1 MARYL
6 QRLGIRL
13 SVKLAI
19 SSIAVTSLL
28 IIISVAIAFALASA
42 TGSINHFQILNQ
54 EIVYSTQLNFALNS
68 AIDASQRLQQQDQ
81 PTVANR
87 VDYYAARKP
96 LTDAQSQLQK
106 LTGLRA
112 DPQWQQ
118 LSGKIDELL
127 VVLDQIATLAPTNVF
142 KARDLWNVSAFD
154 LGNDAKARASSF
166 NTAILDESSHTRQ
179 DAQSGITLAASV
191 LASLALVAVI
201 VSILFGVLNNAVF
214 VRPIRSIKYELER
227 IAAGDLT
234 HQLNVDN
241 NDELGDLV
249 RTFNRTVSELR
260 GLITELKHQTG
271 DIEGASVQVTAISR
285 QQLAGSHEQVLAL
298 TSATQLVGEMK
309 AAAALIDRN
318 ASSVASAARQA
329 LDSAAAGSESITANL
344 VSMRQIEGK
353 VYNINAEVKA
363 LNEGLTQVGRILE
376 LMDDLATDSE
386 LLSFNALIEASGAG
400 PHSRRFAIV
409 ATELSSLAQR
419 SKDATKEVQDI
430 ITSVQAAMRSSLD
443 ATQEG
448 LREVARGTELSR
460 RSEVATREIVSAV
473 SHTVV
478 LADSILNSTTK
489 QHNASEQVA
498 STIQAVNLVAA
509 NNLGTSDK
517 AACTASRLTVIAS
530 QLRDAAG
537 NFEVN

>member
-19 SSIAVTSLL
+19 SSIVVTSLL
-28 IIISVAIAFALASA
+28 IVISVAIAFALASA
-42 TGSINHFQILNQ
+42 TGSINHFQTLNQ

-68 AIDASQRLQQQDQ
+68 AIDSSQRLQQQDQ

-106 LTGLRA
+106 LAELRA

-127 VVLDQIATLAPTNVF
+127 VVLDQIANLAPTNVI

-154 LGNDAKARASSF
+154 LGNDAKARAATF
-166 NTAILDESSHTRQ
+166 NTAILDESSRTRQ
-179 DAQSGITLAASV
+179 DAQAGITLAALV

-214 VRPIRSIKYELER
+214 VRPIRNIKYELER

-271 DIEGASVQVTAISR
+271 DIEGASVQVTAISH

-298 TSATQLVGEMK
+298 TSATQLVGELK
-309 AAAALIDRN
+309 AAASLIDRN
-318 ASSVASAARQA
+318 ATSVASAARQA

-386 LLSFNALIEASGAG
+386 LLSFNALIEASGSG
-400 PHSRRFAIV
+400 PQSRRFAIV

-419 SKDATKEVQDI
+419 SKDATKEVQEI
-430 ITSVQAAMRSSLD
+430 ISSVQAAMRSSLD

-460 RSEVATREIVSAV
+460 RSEVATREIVDAV

-478 LADSILNSTTK
+478 LADSILSNTTK

-498 STIQAVNLVAA
+498 STIQAVNQVAA
-509 NNLGTSDK
+509 TNLGTSDR
-517 AACTASRLTVIAS
+517 AASTASRLTVIAS